1 MPRPPIAHPILAT
14 PRLRLRQFRLD
25 DIDAMHACFGHAV
38 AMRFWHHP
46 AHTRRTQTE
55 QVVRRCITS
64 IPSKGRAWAVADAGN
79 DLCLGMVDYHNANVR
94 HRSADIGYI
103 IHPSHHRRGIATEAV
118 GALLDF
124 CFATLGLH
132 RLTAFIEP
140 DNTASRTLV
149 ERLGFRREGLLRET
163 IFLEGAWRSHLVY
176 ALLETERDQC

>member
-1 MPRPPIAHPILAT
+1 
-14 PRLRLRQFRLD
+14 
-25 DIDAMHACFGHAV
+25 
-38 AMRFWHHP
+38 
-46 AHTRRTQTE
+46 
-55 QVVRRCITS
+55 
-64 IPSKGRAWAVADAGN
+64 
-79 DLCLGMVDYHNANVR
+79 MVDYHNANMR

-140 DNTASRTLV
+140 DNTASRALV

-163 IFLEGAWRSHLVY
+163 IFLAGAWRSHLVF
-176 ALLETERDQC
+176 ALLATERDRC